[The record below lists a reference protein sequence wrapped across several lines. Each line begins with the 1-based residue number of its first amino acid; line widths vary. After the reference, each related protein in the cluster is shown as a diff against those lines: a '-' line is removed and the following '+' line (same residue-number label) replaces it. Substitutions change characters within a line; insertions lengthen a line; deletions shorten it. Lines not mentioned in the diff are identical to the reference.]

1 MRKLL
6 LLFIAVLGFIFAE
19 TPVKGNA
26 YIISSMN
33 INATNEIQQGQ
44 TYSLVPKVVIY
55 NGESYVGSVTPYTGC
70 IDSNHYTNGVLD
82 TGWKCMVG
90 LVNDLITGGAD
101 KALSAEQGKILNN
114 KINNTY
120 TKNEVD
126 NKLTEFISILYP
138 IGSVYIST
146 NSTNPSTLFAGT
158 E

>member
-33 INATNEIQQGQ
+33 VNAANEIQKGQ
-44 TYSLVPKVVIY
+44 TYSLVPKVVVY
-55 NGESYVGSVTPYTGC
+55 NGEDYVGSVTPYTGC

-90 LVNDLITGGAD
+90 LVNDLTTGGAD
-101 KALSAEQGKILNN
+101 KALSAEQGKVLNEKFYRN
-114 KINNTY
+114 VIKP
-120 TKNEVD
+120 KE
-126 NKLTEFISILYP
+126 S
-138 IGSVYIST
+138 SR
-146 NSTNPSTLFAGT
+146 
-158 E
+158 